1 MSTERE
7 SIEFDVLI
15 VGGGPAGLATAIQ
28 LAQAA
33 QAAQMALEVAL
44 IEKGAEIGAHEVSGA
59 ILNPR
64 ALAELMPDYKA
75 RGCPVETTVH
85 ADAFYFLTAEK
96 AIRLPLTPK
105 QMRNEGLH
113 VISLARFTRWLG
125 ERAEALG
132 VNIFPGFAG
141 TEVLYDVGGRGV
153 IGVRTGDKGLGH
165 DGQPKATFEAGI
177 DIFAKVTV
185 FAEGA
190 RGSLTESA
198 ARKLDL
204 YAGKLPA
211 VFETGIKEVVQ
222 LPAENAFARQAA
234 GDMHFMGYPLPLST
248 PGGGFLYEM
257 RDHKVAIGYL
267 AGLCYEDPQVDPFDA
282 FIKFKRHPFV
292 ADLIKGGKVIEQGA
306 RTVTTGGL
314 YTMPR
319 LAVDGALFVGGAAGL
334 HNTPGLKGVHLA
346 MKSGM
351 LAADAI
357 LNALPENDCD
367 ATALGHYTD
376 LLRRNWIQTELDDG
390 RNTAAALAKKAP
402 IKFLHLGAQYV
413 TNGRGLR
420 ERLPLEADKDTLR
433 HHQEIDRPFEPV
445 AKEAYDGELIVDK
458 LTGVY
463 LGKVMHRE
471 DQPPHLKVHDTQL
484 CVTRCWD
491 TYRSPCTRFCPGKVY
506 EIVQDPKTLDRQLKL
521 SPSNCFHCKTC
532 DIKDPFGNITWTCP
546 EGGEGPNY
554 SQV

>member
-1 MSTERE
+1 MTTERE

-33 QAAQMALEVAL
+33 QAANMELEVAL
-44 IEKGAEIGAHEVSGA
+44 IDKGAEIGAHEVSGA
-59 ILNPR
+59 ILNPI
-64 ALAELMPDYKA
+64 ALAELIPDYA
-75 RGCPVETTVH
+75 QQECPIEATVR
-85 ADAFYFLTAEK
+85 ADGFYFLTADK
-96 AIRLPLTPK
+96 AFRLPLTPRP
-105 QMRNEGLH
+105 MRNEGMH

-125 ERAEALG
+125 DRAEALG

-141 TEVLYDVGGRGV
+141 TDVLYDESGRRVTGV
-153 IGVRTGDKGLGH
+153 TTGDKGLGH
-165 DGQPKATFEAGI
+165 DGQPKANFEAGI
-177 DIFAKVTV
+177 DILAKVTV

-190 RGSLTESA
+190 RGSLTETVA
-198 ARKLDL
+198 KKLRL

-211 VFETGIKEVVQ
+211 VFETGIKEVLL
-222 LPAENAFARQAA
+222 LPEDNAFAQQPAN
-234 GDMHFMGYPLPLST
+234 DMHFMGYPLPLDT

-257 RDHKVAIGYL
+257 GSGKVAIGYL
-267 AGLCYEDPQVDPFDA
+267 TGLCYDDPQVDPYDA
-282 FIKFKRHPFV
+282 FIQFKQHPFIHQ
-292 ADLIKGGKVIEQGA
+292 LIAGGKVIEQGA

-314 YTMPR
+314 YTMPK
-319 LAVDGALFVGGAAGL
+319 LAVDGGLFVGGCAGI
-334 HNTPGLKGVHLA
+334 HNTPALKGVHLA

-357 LNALPENDCD
+357 IEALSGERSD
-367 ATALGHYTD
+367 AASLARYAE
-376 LLRRNWIQTELDDG
+376 LVKQSWIQCELEEG
-390 RNTAAALAKKAP
+390 RNTAAALAKPSP
-402 IKFLHLGAQYV
+402 IKFLHLGAQYF
-413 TNGRGLR
+413 TGGKGLR

-433 HHQEIDRPFEPV
+433 HHQEIAFPFQPV
-445 AKEAYDGELIVDK
+445 AKESYDGELMVDK

-471 DQPPHLKVHDTQL
+471 DQPSHLVVHDTDL
-484 CVTRCWD
+484 CVTRCWE

-506 EIVQDPKTLDRQLKL
+506 EIVQDPKTLDRSLKL
-521 SPSNCFHCKTC
+521 NPSNCFHCKTC
-532 DIKDPFGNITWTCP
+532 DIKDPFANITWTCP

>member
-1 MSTERE
+1 MTPGRE

-15 VGGGPAGLATAIQ
+15 IGGGPAGLAAAIQ

-33 QAAQMALEVAL
+33 RAAQTELEVAL
-44 IEKGAEIGAHEVSGA
+44 IEKGAEIGAHAVSGA

-64 ALAELMPDYKA
+64 ALAELMPDYVA
-75 RGCPVETTVH
+75 RGCPVEATVH
-85 ADAFYFLTAEK
+85 ADGFYFLTADK
-96 AIRLPLTPK
+96 ALRLPITPK
-105 QMRNEGLH
+105 QMRNEGMH

-132 VNIFPGFAG
+132 INIFPGFAG
-141 TEVLYDVGGRGV
+141 TEVLYDTGGRRV

-165 DGQPKATFEAGI
+165 DGRPKANFEAGI
-177 DIFAKVTV
+177 DILAKVTV

-190 RGSLTESA
+190 RGSLTETVA
-198 ARKLDL
+198 KKLGL
-204 YAGKLPA
+204 YTGKLPA
-211 VFETGIKEVVQ
+211 VYETGIKEVIQ
-222 LPAENAFARQAA
+222 LPAENNFARQAVN
-234 GDMHFMGYPLPLST
+234 DMHFMGYPLPLST

-257 RDHKVAIGYL
+257 KDHKVAIGYL
-267 AGLCYEDPQVDPFDA
+267 TGLCYADPQLDPFDA

-292 ADLIKGGKVIEQGA
+292 ADLINGGKVIEQGA

-314 YTMPR
+314 YTLPR
-319 LAVDGALFVGGAAGL
+319 PAVDGALFVGAAAGL
-334 HNTPGLKGVHLA
+334 HNTPALKGVHLA

-351 LAADAI
+351 LAADTI
-357 LNALPENDCD
+357 FRALSDKVCD
-367 ATALGHYTD
+367 AAALGRYAD
-376 LLRRNWIQTELDDG
+376 LVRQSWIQTELEEG
-390 RNTAAALAKKAP
+390 RHTAAALAKKAP
-402 IKFLHLGAQYV
+402 IKFLHLGAQYL
-413 TNGRGLR
+413 TDGRGLR
-420 ERLPLEADKDTLR
+420 ERLPLEADKNTLR
-433 HHQEIDRPFEPV
+433 HHQEIDFPFEPA

-471 DQPPHLKVHDTQL
+471 DQPAHLLVHDTRL

-491 TYRSPCTRFCPGKVY
+491 SFRSPCTRFCPGKVY
-506 EIVQDPKTLDRQLKL
+506 EIVQDPGTLDRQLKL
-521 SPSNCFHCKTC
+521 NPSNCFHCKTC

>member
-1 MSTERE
+1 MTTERE

-15 VGGGPAGLATAIQ
+15 VGGGPAGLAAAIR
-28 LAQAA
+28 LAQTE
-33 QAAQMALEVAL
+33 LEVAL
-44 IEKGAEIGAHEVSGA
+44 IEKGAEIGAHEISGA
-59 ILNPR
+59 ILNPL
-64 ALAELMPDYKA
+64 ALAELIPDYGA
-75 RGCPVETTVH
+75 QGCPIEATVL
-85 ADAFYFLTAEK
+85 ADGFYFLTADR
-96 AIRLPLTPK
+96 AFRLPVTPSPL
-105 QMRNEGLH
+105 RNEGMH

-141 TEVLYDVGGRGV
+141 TEVLYDEGGERV
-153 IGVRTGDKGLGH
+153 LGVRTGDKGLGH
-165 DGQPKATFEAGI
+165 DGQPKSNFEAGI
-177 DIFAKVTV
+177 DILAKVTV

-190 RGSLTESA
+190 RGSLTETVA
-198 ARKLDL
+198 EQLRL
-204 YAGKLPA
+204 YAGRLPA
-211 VFETGIKEVVQ
+211 VYETGIKEVIQ
-222 LPAENAFARQAA
+222 LPAENGFAKQPIN
-234 GDMHFMGYPLPLST
+234 DMHFMGHPLPLST

-257 RDHKVAIGYL
+257 RDDKVAIGYL
-267 AGLCYEDPQVDPFDA
+267 TGLCYEDPMLDPFDA

-292 ADLIKGGKVIEQGA
+292 AALIQGGKVIEQGA
-306 RTVTTGGL
+306 RTVTTGGR

-319 LAVDGALFVGGAAGL
+319 LAVDGALFVGACAGF
-334 HNTPGLKGVHLA
+334 HNTPALKGVHLA

-357 LNALPENDCD
+357 IQTLSQDTGGA
-367 ATALGHYTD
+367 ALGRYAD
-376 LLRRNWIQTELDDG
+376 LVKRSWIQAELDEG

-402 IKFLHLGAQYV
+402 IKFLHLGAQYY
-413 TNGRGLR
+413 TGGRGLR
-420 ERLPLEADKDTLR
+420 DRMPLEADKNTLR
-433 HHQEIDRPFEPV
+433 HRQEIDRPFEAV
-445 AKEAYDGELIVDK
+445 AKETYDGELVVDK

-471 DQPPHLKVHDTQL
+471 DQPAHLLVRDPRL

-506 EIVQDPKTLDRQLKL
+506 EIVQDPKTLDRALKL
-521 SPSNCFHCKTC
+521 NPSNCFHCKTC
-532 DIKDPFGNITWTCP
+532 DIKDPYGNITWTCP